1 MQRVFVQGKPASKG
15 DAPSPML
22 QRRGNGQEQPAA
34 VPPIVHDVLR
44 SPGQPLDA
52 ATRAYMEPR
61 FGHDFGSV
69 RVHADARAAEA
80 AREVNALAFTVGRDV
95 VFGAGQHRPLA
106 AEGRRLMAHE
116 LTHVMQQAGTAPR
129 AADAALAVGN
139 TQQQAEGEALRAA
152 DKVVRGEAV
161 AHRVSQ
167 ARADVIL
174 RQPTTTPQAPQTDKE
189 RLQRLAAEAK
199 KTSVGQKFL
208 KIGGGDPKVVW
219 GTWDYDAYYENG
231 TITLSEAKKNVLSDC
246 EWKQV
251 IAMEL
256 GNFAHEAQFTPIFDD
271 CEKGNLSED
280 DYVSAIEKLEFESRN
295 EVIAAYDAGEFGSGP
310 SRFTTMTFAD
320 YLKANKKHADSYRE
334 DWRLNCKKRYQK
346 KHP

>member
-1 MQRVFVQGKPASKG
+1 M
-15 DAPSPML
+15 
-22 QRRGNGQEQPAA
+22 
-34 VPPIVHDVLR
+34 
-44 SPGQPLDA
+44 
-52 ATRAYMEPR
+52 
-61 FGHDFGSV
+61 
-69 RVHADARAAEA
+69 
-80 AREVNALAFTVGRDV
+80 GRNV
-95 VFGAGQHRPLA
+95 VFGAAQYRPMAADGQ
-106 AEGRRLMAHE
+106 RLMAHE
-116 LTHVMQQAGTAPR
+116 LTHVMQQAGNPSQ
-129 AADAALAVGN
+129 AADAALAVGD

-152 DKVVRGEAV
+152 DKVARGEAV
-161 AHRVSQ
+161 ADRVSQ

-174 RQPTTTPQAPQTDKE
+174 RQPATTPPAPETDKE

-219 GTWDYDAYYENG
+219 GTWGYDAYYENG

-256 GNFAHEAQFTPIFDD
+256 GNFAHDAQLTPIFDD

-280 DYVSAIEKLEFESRN
+280 DFVTAIETLEFESRN
-295 EVIAAYDAGEFGSGP
+295 EVIAAYAAGEFGSGP

-320 YLKANKKHADSYRE
+320 YLKANKAHADSYRE
-334 DWRLNCKKRYQK
+334 DWRQNCQKKYQK